1 MIAKIVILTFF
12 DRILPPSMK
21 LPFTLP
27 DILDIEF
34 LFKRDE
40 SRLEQ
45 GDDTE
50 LRRRDRAV
58 FVTTKLDA
66 ATEPGNRE
74 LASHWLRARRQ
85 EYQQQ
90 QLHLPGRIWQETTTL
105 TAVSLFLFSLL
116 VGSALAASFLRYDG
130 TTPVNVSGF
139 FAIFILVQLLLLM
152 LNLGLLGYRLLRRV
166 KTPKSILYALLTRAL
181 ARLFTSVFKRSQKH
195 LPAGRRLDLQAV
207 SGSLRQLRQIYGN
220 LLLWPAFILLQL
232 AGTGFNLGVLLT
244 LLAKVSF
251 TDVAFGWQ
259 STLPLTDAFLA
270 ELVRLIALPWAWLLP
285 PVWAYP
291 GLEQIIGS
299 KIVLIEGNWRLTHA
313 GLTSWWP
320 FLLCGIIV
328 YGLIPRLLLLAW
340 GSYQLRVGLKHLPCD
355 SAAFRQLRR
364 RMLTPL
370 VQTEAQQQIPPMAA
384 HQPPVPQQTRRQTS
398 LTGSGHL
405 VLIPDELWDVFPVEL
420 LAPHLAEHDQ
430 NSPLVPI
437 RYGSFEQ
444 PAATF
449 LDQVTS
455 LLNKHNLAGIIL
467 LQEAWQPP
475 IREVTTL
482 LEQLRLVIGTSSPL
496 AVALIGKPAAE
507 TPLTPVH
514 SQDLTIWLKTT
525 KALADPYLDVF
536 PLVRN

>member
-1 MIAKIVILTFF
+1 
-12 DRILPPSMK
+12 MK
-21 LPFTLP
+21 PAFTLP

-40 SRLEQ
+40 PRLEQ
-45 GDDTE
+45 GDDME
-50 LRRRDRAV
+50 LRQRDRAI
-58 FVTTKLDA
+58 FIATKLDA
-66 ATEPGNRE
+66 ATEPGNRD
-74 LASHWLRARRQ
+74 LACYWLRTRRK

-90 QLHLPGRIWQETTTL
+90 QLPLPGRIWQETTTL
-105 TAVSLFLFSLL
+105 SAIVLFLFSLL
-116 VGSALAASFLRYDG
+116 FGSGLAASFLRYDG

-139 FAIFILVQLLLLM
+139 FALFILVQLLLLL
-152 LNLGLLGYRLLRRV
+152 LNLGLFGYRFLRRV
-166 KTPKSILYALLTRAL
+166 GTPKSVLYSLLTRAL

-195 LPAGRRLDLQAV
+195 LPATGRLDLQAV
-207 SGSLRQLRQIYGN
+207 TGSLRQLRQIYGN

-232 AGTGFNLGVLLT
+232 AGSGFNLGVLLT
-244 LLAKVSF
+244 LLAKISF

-270 ELVRLIALPWAWLLP
+270 ELVRWIAAPWAWLLP
-285 PVWAYP
+285 QDWAYP

-299 KIVLIEGNWRLTHA
+299 KIVLIEGNWRLTSA

-320 FLLCGIIV
+320 FLLCGILV
-328 YGLIPRLLLLAW
+328 YGLLPRLLLLSW
-340 GSYQLRVGLKHLPCD
+340 GSFQLRAGLKNLPCD

-384 HQPPVPQQTRRQTS
+384 QQQSAPQLTRRQTA

-405 VLIPDELWDVFPVEL
+405 VLIPDELWNTCSVDL
-420 LAPHLAEHDQ
+420 LAPHLADLDK
-430 NSPLVPI
+430 NSPLIPV
-437 RYGSFEQ
+437 RYGAIEQ
-444 PAATF
+444 SGSAF
-449 LDQVTS
+449 IDQVYST
-455 LLNKHNLAGIIL
+455 LTDHHLAGIVL

-482 LEQLRLVIGTSSPL
+482 LGQLRQVIGSSSPL
-496 AVALIGKPAAE
+496 AVALIGKPTAD
-507 TPLTPVH
+507 TCLTPVH

-536 PLVRN
+536 PLVSKR